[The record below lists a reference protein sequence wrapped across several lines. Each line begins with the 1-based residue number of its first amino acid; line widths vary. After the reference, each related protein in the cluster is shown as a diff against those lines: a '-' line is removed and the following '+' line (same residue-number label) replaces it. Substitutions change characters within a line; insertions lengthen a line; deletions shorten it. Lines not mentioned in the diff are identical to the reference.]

1 MRAVILSEYGS
12 LDNLRLKSIP
22 ALEPGERDVI
32 VDVRA
37 TAINYV
43 DLVMIKGHYQFRPN
57 TPFVPGKGPAGIVR
71 AVGSKVINFVPG
83 DRVLAMA
90 EQGGYA
96 EQTLIGEQN
105 CYHLPD
111 KLSFV
116 SAASMALVFDT
127 AWLSLLERG
136 RMVKGETVLIMGA
149 SGGVGLAAIQLVK
162 AFGCVALAAITNA
175 GKAEL
180 VKDAGADHVILLENA
195 NIRETLR
202 DKVFGLTDGR
212 GADVVLD
219 PLGGKFFEA
228 ALRALAWSGR
238 LVVIGFA
245 AGDIPTLKTNYLLVK
260 NIDVGGLQISDYRR
274 RRPDLMAKC
283 FAQIFSLCEE
293 GKIRPLPS
301 EKIPLSE
308 FKKGLRRLEN
318 RSIRGRIVINQE
330 N

>member
-1 MRAVILSEYGS
+1 MRAVVLSEYGS
-12 LDNLRLKSIP
+12 LDNLRLMSIP

-43 DLVMIKGHYQFRPN
+43 DLVMIKGQYQFRP
-57 TPFVPGKGPAGIVR
+57 TVPFVPGKGPAGIVR
-71 AVGSKVINFVPG
+71 TVGSKVTNFVPG

-96 EQTLIGEQN
+96 EQTLISEQN

-175 GKAEL
+175 GKADL
-180 VKDAGADHVILLENA
+180 VKDVGADHVILLGNG

-228 ALRALAWSGR
+228 ALRAVAWSGR

-274 RRPDLMAKC
+274 RRPDLMTKC
-283 FAQIFSLCEE
+283 FSQIFSLCEE
-293 GKIRPLPS
+293 GMIRPLPS

-330 N
+330 H